1 MNHEPHPFASQVSA
15 PPISPAPERDT
26 TAAFLRR
33 NARLIA
39 VVLFL
44 VVLAAMFE
52 FSGLA
57 EHFNLP
63 FVRQTILQHEIG
75 GLVLFVLLFSLG
87 NLVQIPGLIFLAAAV
102 LTLGKL
108 GGGAATYV
116 AAVVS
121 CGVTFVMVRFLGGD
135 ALRQLK
141 NRIAVRILGE
151 LDRHPIACVA
161 LLRLLFQTA
170 PAVNY
175 ALALSGTK
183 FRNYMLG
190 TLIGLPLPIAL
201 YCIFFDFLVT
211 RLHVG

>member
-1 MNHEPHPFASQVSA
+1 MISQ
-15 PPISPAPERDT
+15 PPATSTRRDT
-26 TAAFLRR
+26 AVALLRR
-33 NARLIA
+33 HLRLLA

-44 VVLAAMFE
+44 VVLAAAFE

-57 EHFNLP
+57 ERFDLA
-63 FVRQTILQHEIG
+63 FMRETILRHRVG

-87 NLVQIPGLIFLAAAV
+87 NLVQIPGLVFLAAAV

-108 GGGAATYV
+108 GGGAVTYV

-121 CGVTFVMVRFLGGD
+121 CIVTFIVVRFLGGD
-135 ALRQLK
+135 ALRQIK
-141 NRIAVRILGE
+141 NRVAKRILDE
-151 LDRHPIACVA
+151 LDRYPIGSVA

-175 ALALSGTK
+175 ALALSGLR
-183 FRNYMLG
+183 FRNYLLG

-201 YCIFFDFLVT
+201 YCVFFEFLAT